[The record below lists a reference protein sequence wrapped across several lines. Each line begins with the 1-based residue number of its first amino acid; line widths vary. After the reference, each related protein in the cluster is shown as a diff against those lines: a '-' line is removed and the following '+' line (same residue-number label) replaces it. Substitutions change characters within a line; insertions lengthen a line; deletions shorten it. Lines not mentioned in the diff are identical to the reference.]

1 MEKFCYWQE
10 NNPELNTNII
20 QLNQQK
26 ICLLRMNE
34 YKISKEN
41 GSTNKISIFCPYI
54 NKENALSCIDYLLIK
69 DLQ

>member
-1 MEKFCYWQE
+1 MENFCYWQE
-10 NNPELNTNII
+10 EVPRVDNQIYKFG
-20 QLNQQK
+20 QQK
-26 ICLLRMNE
+26 ICLLHFNE

-41 GSTNKISIFCPYI
+41 GSTNKINIFCPYT